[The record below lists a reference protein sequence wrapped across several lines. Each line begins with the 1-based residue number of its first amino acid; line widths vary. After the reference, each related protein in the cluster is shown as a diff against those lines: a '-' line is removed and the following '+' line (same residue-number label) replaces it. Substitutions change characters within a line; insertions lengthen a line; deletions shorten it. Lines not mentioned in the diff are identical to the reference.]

1 MAFWQLSSRLS
12 PQRWAPAAVN
22 LHHFL
27 DPSFLIFGS
36 QGFLCSVT
44 AGTPPPHE
52 RLKESTGFASKMT
65 IWDPFNQPSLHLAGG
80 EVGVQSG
87 AGT

>member
-36 QGFLCSVT
+36 QGFLFSVT
-44 AGTPPPHE
+44 AGTTPPT
-52 RLKESTGFASKMT
+52 KDSKS
-65 IWDPFNQPSLHLAGG
+65 PPVLPLR
-80 EVGVQSG
+80 
-87 AGT
+87 